1 MNASFKALGCKA
13 WSINDTEIIFNNSIT
28 IKFNE
33 ITNVRLQNTADSRLI
48 NGVIVIMAN
57 AQQYVLAFSYKQKA
71 EGEQA
76 YEVLQ
81 ANYGSDERKNA
92 FQAEAT
98 KEASEIVYNIKGV
111 RGRSLKIFPD
121 RAVINV
127 TAGIGSFITGNVS
140 DGEKTIYYT
149 DCVGLQFK
157 ESGVQIGYLQ
167 FETAART
174 MNNSTSNFFN
184 ENSFTFDLSVT
195 TNEKMKEVRDYVQTQ
210 IRNCKNTQGQV
221 ATSTSSA
228 EELKKFKELLDM
240 GIITQEEFDAKKKQL
255 LGL

>member
-1 MNASFKALGCKA
+1 MKASFKAFGCKA
-13 WSINDTEIIFNNSIT
+13 WTISDTGIVFDNKTTIRFDQIT
-28 IKFNE
+28 S
-33 ITNVRLQNTADSRLI
+33 VRLQNTTDSMLI
-48 NGVIVIMAN
+48 NGVIVIMVN
-57 AQQYVLAFSYKQKA
+57 TQEYVLAFSFKQKS

-76 YEVLQ
+76 YEILK
-81 ANYGSDERKNA
+81 ANFGSDERKTA
-92 FQAEAT
+92 FQAEHE
-98 KEASEIVYNIKGV
+98 KEERELIYNIKGV
-111 RGRSLKIFPD
+111 RGRSLKVFAD
-121 RAVINV
+121 RVVITV
-127 TAGIGSFITGNVS
+127 TAGMGSFITGNIS
-140 DGEKTIYYT
+140 DGEKIIYYS

-174 MNNSTSNFFN
+174 MNNATSNFFN

-195 TNEKMKEVRDYVQTQ
+195 TNEKMKEVRDYVQGQ
-210 IRNCKNTQGQV
+210 IQNYKRSQGMSNQ
-221 ATSTSSA
+221 SISPA

>member
-13 WSINDTEIIFNNSIT
+13 WAINDNGIVFDNKTT
-28 IKFNE
+28 IKFDE
-33 ITNVRLQNTADSRLI
+33 ITSVRLQNTADSRLI
-48 NGVIVIMAN
+48 NGVIVIMVN
-57 AQQYVLAFSYKQKA
+57 TQQYVLAFSFKQKS

-76 YEVLQ
+76 YETLK
-81 ANYGSDERKNA
+81 ANFGSDERKNA
-92 FQAEAT
+92 FQAERE
-98 KEASEIVYNIKGV
+98 KEERELIYNIKGV
-111 RGRSLKIFPD
+111 RGRSLKVFAD
-121 RAVINV
+121 RAIITV
-127 TAGIGSFITGNVS
+127 TAGMGSFITGNVS

-174 MNNSTSNFFN
+174 MNNTTSNFFN

-195 TNEKMKEVRDYVQTQ
+195 TNEKMKEIRDYIQVQ
-210 IRNCKNTQGQV
+210 IRNCKNNQGQ
-221 ATSTSSA
+221 SSKAISPA